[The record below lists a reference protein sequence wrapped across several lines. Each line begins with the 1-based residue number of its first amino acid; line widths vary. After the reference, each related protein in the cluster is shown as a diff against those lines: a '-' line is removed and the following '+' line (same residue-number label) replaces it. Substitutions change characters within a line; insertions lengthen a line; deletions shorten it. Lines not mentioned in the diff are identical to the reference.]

1 MKSDCQGGMRDVVV
15 RFRPFL
21 PKPPFRVF
29 NLAGIFVS
37 FSFFC
42 LIHFLFSFF
51 FFLLFFL
58 FSFFLPGLCEVFFD
72 YICIHRVRKVL
83 AIHCC
88 KHHGTAREH
97 FLHNKGT
104 FIRWSPLASWIT
116 LRKNDSFE
124 YQVTWFIALGSH
136 PLVKSFSHLLLVHL
150 TMTNSRQTLFI
161 NEVQLIHP

>member
-1 MKSDCQGGMRDVVV
+1 MWSFAFV
-15 RFRPFL
+15 PFL

-29 NLAGIFVS
+29 DLAGIFVS

-42 LIHFLFSFF
+42 LIPLFFLFLFSSLFS

-58 FSFFLPGLCEVFFD
+58 SGLCEVFFD
-72 YICIHRVRKVL
+72 YICVHRVRKVL

-88 KHHGTAREH
+88 KHHGTAREY
-97 FLHNKGT
+97 FLHNKGA
-104 FIRWSPLASWIT
+104 FIRRSPLASCIA

-136 PLVKSFSHLLLVHL
+136 PLIKSFPHLLLVHL
-150 TMTNSRQTLFI
+150 TMSNSR
-161 NEVQLIHP
+161 